1 MGRRRRSVPD
11 SIAVPKS
18 PHDLSGGENMEWMKP
33 EFEEITLNCEI
44 NSYAKAKL

>member
-1 MGRRRRSVPD
+1 MPE
-11 SIAVPKS
+11 SIAVLKS
-18 PHDLSGGENMEWMKP
+18 QHNLSGGENMEWMKP